1 MAKGCLAQHFF
12 FADALV
18 ALFLSPLY
26 FSQCL
31 DMEVNAAKS
40 RQGALGI
47 LLSAAPG
54 SSEFH
59 SAMALAKESQR
70 KGLRVFLYLLDDAV
84 EGAKEMRGLAE
95 QGVRISA
102 CAYAAQRRSLPFC
115 QHVVYGG
122 LSMLNNIIAHS
133 NYFASDCAGKHL
145 SPPNNNM
152 LIVVSADPRAN
163 HRAAEAVRVA
173 AGLAALGELRVG
185 VCFCGAGALILSRP
199 ASAFADGEVIE
210 TSLSVLAKYAA
221 KIWAQTDDSFLE
233 GEKQTNYERIV
244 ANELDAIAAY
254 AGYVI
259 HF

>member
-1 MAKGCLAQHFF
+1 
-12 FADALV
+12 
-18 ALFLSPLY
+18 
-26 FSQCL
+26 
-31 DMEVNAAKS
+31 MEVNAAET
-40 RQGALGI
+40 RQGALSM
-47 LLSAAPG
+47 LLTTAPG
-54 SSEFH
+54 NSEFH

-95 QGVRISA
+95 QGIRISA

-133 NYFASDCAGKHL
+133 DYFVSDCVGKVL

-152 LIVVSADPRAN
+152 LIVISADPRAN

-199 ASAFADGEVIE
+199 AASFADGEVIE
-210 TSLSVLAKYAA
+210 TSLPVLAKYAA

-233 GEKQTNYERIV
+233 GERRVNYERV
-244 ANELDAIAAY
+244 GANELDAIAAY